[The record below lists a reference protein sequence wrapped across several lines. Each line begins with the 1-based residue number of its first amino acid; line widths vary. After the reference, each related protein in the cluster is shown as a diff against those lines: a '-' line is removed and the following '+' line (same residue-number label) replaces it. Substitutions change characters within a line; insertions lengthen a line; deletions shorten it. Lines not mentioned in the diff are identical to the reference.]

1 MEARKVCVTG
11 AGGYIASW
19 LVKLLLSEGYKV
31 NGTVRN
37 PSDEKNG
44 HLKKLENAS
53 ENLQLY
59 KADVLQFHDLLAAIQ
74 GCEGVFHVASPVPGF
89 KVVPNPE
96 SEVIAPALTGTINVM
111 KACSE
116 VGVKRVLV
124 VSSIAAVFIN
134 PDWPKDKVIDESCWS
149 DQDWMRRG
157 VQYCYALSKTLAE
170 RAAWEYA
177 EKTGLNLVTVC
188 PSMVYGPQLQTTVNS
203 SSLMLLNIVKGAPE
217 PMLDKLWHL
226 VDVRD
231 VADALLLV
239 YESADASGRYI
250 SSAHSSYIHDMI
262 TKLKSIYPNY
272 KYQQNFIEPEVERE
286 RISES
291 SSEKLKML
299 GWKTRPFEETLVD
312 SIEFYQQAG
321 LLEKN

>member
-31 NGTVRN
+31 NGTVRD
-37 PSDEKNG
+37 PSDEKNC

-59 KADVLQFHDLLAAIQ
+59 KADVLQYDDLLAAIQ

-96 SEVIAPALTGTINVM
+96 TEVIAPALTGTINVV

-116 VGVKRVLV
+116 VGVKRVLF
-124 VSSIAAVFIN
+124 VSSVAAVFMN
-134 PDWPKDKVIDESCWS
+134 PNLPKDKVMDESCWS
-149 DQDWMRRG
+149 DLEWMRKI
-157 VQYCYALSKTLAE
+157 QHWYALSKTLAE

-239 YESADASGRYI
+239 YESTEASGRYI
-250 SSAHSSYIHDMI
+250 STAHSSYIHDMI

-272 KYQQNFIEPEVERE
+272 KYQQNFIESEEE
-286 RISES
+286 RIF

-312 SIEFYQQAG
+312 SIEFYQEAG
-321 LLEKN
+321 LLEN